1 MRQENLYET
10 IHAQPFRPFVLV
22 TADGSKIEVPH
33 PEMIAF
39 FKGSRTALV
48 LGKDESAK
56 IVDVAL
62 VTTIEMGPPVP
73 AGQVAPEP
81 DGGA

>member
-33 PEMIAF
+33 PEFIAHF
-39 FKGSRTALV
+39 QGSRTALV
-48 LGKDESAK
+48 LGRDESARY
-56 IVDVAL
+56 VDIAL
-62 VTTIEMGPPVP
+62 VTTIEFGPPVP
-73 AGQVAPEP
+73 AGTIAPEP
-81 DGGA
+81 DGGE